1 MNDGTINEPR
11 LPLRQILHRIQGV
24 VGSQG
29 RRRGETDDCA
39 TRFARA
45 DRCRTGCSLRR
56 RVFALFLVAIASGC
70 ASVRLDV
77 PREPSFALGDTERSS
92 LARKIAVD
100 AARHP
105 GKSGFRVM
113 ASGSIAF
120 GARAAL
126 ANAAEHTLDLQYYS
140 VGDGPTTDLLLLRI
154 VDAAERGVRVRI
166 LLDDIYAPTRRFARL
181 ATAAHPAIQVRLFNP
196 FLSGSPL
203 SVLRLGEFIT
213 DSDRLNR
220 RMHNKLWVADN
231 AAGVI
236 GSRNL
241 GDEYFDAQPTGNFS
255 DVDLLTVG
263 PIVRE
268 LSGAFDVYWNSA
280 SAVPFAAFADD
291 IDPAEGA
298 LVRKML
304 RERAAGCAALPPCQ
318 GLAQSHLRGHSQT
331 VETELIWGTAQLTYD
346 QPDQEKRSAASGLEH
361 GLIDDDPRGAR
372 TRSELLIVTPYFIP
386 SADGLVHLNEMRSR
400 GVRIAVLTNSLAS
413 TDSPAAHAGY
423 ARHRQALLRA
433 GVELFEM
440 RPQPGARHGV
450 SHRWGPASP
459 DSLHAKVIVQDRT
472 RSIVGSLNQDPRSRL
487 HNTEAWI
494 AIDSVELA
502 TELAAL
508 FDEGVDEHHSFR
520 AYLSSAD
527 SEASVKWRSEEN
539 GIAVVHGIEP
549 MVSWWL
555 RLWRDFLGKT
565 LPEHML

>member
-1 MNDGTINEPR
+1 M
-11 LPLRQILHRIQGV
+11 
-24 VGSQG
+24 
-29 RRRGETDDCA
+29 
-39 TRFARA
+39 
-45 DRCRTGCSLRR
+45 
-56 RVFALFLVAIASGC
+56 
-70 ASVRLDV
+70 
-77 PREPSFALGDTERSS
+77 
-92 LARKIAVD
+92 
-100 AARHP
+100 
-105 GKSGFRVM
+105 
-113 ASGSIAF
+113 
-120 GARAAL
+120 
-126 ANAAEHTLDLQYYS
+126 
-140 VGDGPTTDLLLLRI
+140 
-154 VDAAERGVRVRI
+154 
-166 LLDDIYAPTRRFARL
+166 
-181 ATAAHPAIQVRLFNP
+181 
-196 FLSGSPL
+196 
-203 SVLRLGEFIT
+203 RLGEFIT

-255 DVDLLTVG
+255 DVDFLAVG

-268 LSGAFDVYWNSA
+268 LSRAFDGYWNSA
-280 SAVPFAAFADD
+280 RAIPFAAFADD
-291 IDPAEGA
+291 FDPAEGA
-298 LVRKML
+298 LVRKVL
-304 RERAAGCAALPPCQ
+304 RERAAECEALPTCR
-318 GLAQSHLRGHSQT
+318 GLAQSHLQGHLQA
-331 VETELIWGTAQLTYD
+331 VETDLIWGTAQLSYD
-346 QPDQEKRSAASGLEH
+346 QPDQEKSSAASGLEH
-361 GLIDDDPRGAR
+361 GLIDDDPRGSR

-386 SADGLVHLNEMRSR
+386 SADGLVHLEEMRSR

-423 ARHRQALLRA
+423 ARHRQALLRH

-459 DSLHAKVIVQDRT
+459 DSLHAKIIVQDRM

-494 AIDSVELA
+494 AIESAELA

-520 AYLSSAD
+520 PHLSSTNFGT
-527 SEASVKWRSEEN
+527 SLRWQSEEN
-539 GIAVVHGIEP
+539 GIPVIHDIEP

-555 RLWRDFLGKT
+555 RLWRDFLGMT